1 MCRRIQQQPKY
12 QNLLTPDESVL
23 IVVDHQ
29 AAFARCFEAS
39 SLNGARDGVRELLE
53 AARLL
58 DVPIVAS
65 LVETNQIDA
74 DLGQELSGYIESSA
88 NIVRSQS
95 NPWDEPAFVDKIR
108 SFNRARLILAG
119 LSIETSLSY
128 TALCALEEG
137 YDVYVV
143 SDVCLGQSE
152 ASHRSAMERLTQA
165 GVVAIGWRQIVL
177 EWQRQNL
184 DTRQLKRLLKWRAS
198 VTP

>member
-1 MCRRIQQQPKY
+1 MVREAGRPFGQG
-12 QNLLTPDESVL
+12 NLLLPNESVL

-29 AAFARCFEAS
+29 TAFARCFDRDTLLAAR
-39 SLNGARDGVRELLE
+39 NGVSELL
-53 AARLL
+53 AAAKSL
-58 DVPIVAS
+58 DVPVIAS
-65 LVETNQIDA
+65 LIETNRIGA
-74 DLGQELSGYIESSA
+74 DLGEGLSGLVEPTACI
-88 NIVRSQS
+88 IRSQP

-137 YDVYVV
+137 YDVYAV

-152 ASHRSAMERLTQA
+152 ASHRLALERLTQA
-165 GVVAIGWRQIVL
+165 GVVAIGWRQVVL

-184 DTRQLKRLLKWRAS
+184 DARKLKRLLRRQEP